1 MSERPKCGCGQ
12 TKDPDGYCDGSHAN
26 IVKENKQTENM
37 KIENGKKVKVHY
49 TGKHVDGEV
58 FDSSEG
64 REPLTFTVGEG
75 MMIKGFETGLM
86 GMETGEKKTV
96 EVEPSEAYGE
106 AREDLFTEVKLSEL
120 PEGVENGQMLQAMT
134 KDGRPMNVTVK
145 EVNENTATIDLNH
158 PLAGKKL
165 VFDLEVVEVA

>member
-1 MSERPKCGCGQ
+1 
-12 TKDPDGYCDGSHAN
+12 
-26 IVKENKQTENM
+26 M

-58 FDSSEG
+58 FDTSEG
-64 REPLTFTVGEG
+64 REPLAFTVGEG
-75 MMIKGFETGLM
+75 MMIKGFEEGLM

-96 EVEPSEAYGE
+96 EIEPSEAYGE
-106 AREDLFTEVKLSEL
+106 AREDLVTEVELSQL
-120 PEGVENGQMLQAMT
+120 PEGVEVGQPLQAMT
-134 KDGRPMNVTVK
+134 NNGPMNVTVK
-145 EVNENTATIDLNH
+145 EIKENTATVDLNH

>member
-1 MSERPKCGCGQ
+1 
-12 TKDPDGYCDGSHAN
+12 
-26 IVKENKQTENM
+26 M

-58 FDSSEG
+58 FDTSEG
-64 REPLTFTVGEG
+64 REPLSFTIGEG
-75 MMIKGFETGLM
+75 MMIKGFEEGLM

-96 EVEPSEAYGE
+96 EIEPSEAYGE
-106 AREDLFTEVKLSEL
+106 AREDLFTEVEKAKL
-120 PEGVENGQMLQAMT
+120 PEDVSEGQMLQAMT
-134 KDGRPMNVTVK
+134 EQGPINVTVTELK
-145 EVNENTATIDLNH
+145 EDVAVLDMNH

>member
-1 MSERPKCGCGQ
+1 
-12 TKDPDGYCDGSHAN
+12 
-26 IVKENKQTENM
+26 M

-58 FDSSEG
+58 FDTSEG
-64 REPLTFTVGEG
+64 REPLSFTMGEG
-75 MMIKGFETGLM
+75 MMIKGFEEGLM

-96 EVEPSEAYGE
+96 EIEPSEAYGE
-106 AREDLFTEVKLSEL
+106 AREDLFTEVEKAKL
-120 PEGVENGQMLQAMT
+120 PEDVSEGQMLQAMT
-134 KDGRPMNVTVK
+134 EQGPINVTVTELK
-145 EVNENTATIDLNH
+145 EDVAVLDMNH

>member
-1 MSERPKCGCGQ
+1 
-12 TKDPDGYCDGSHAN
+12 
-26 IVKENKQTENM
+26 M

-96 EVEPSEAYGE
+96 EIEPSEAYGE
-106 AREDLFTEVKLSEL
+106 RREDLFTEVEKSQL
-120 PEGVENGQMLQAMT
+120 PSDVVEGQVLQAMT
-134 KDGRPMNVTVK
+134 EQGPINVTVK
-145 EVNENTATIDLNH
+145 ELKEDKAVMDMNH